1 MLEIKQ
7 LLKNCLRKDQFLLR
21 KRLAHIEKIADE
33 VLRQK
38 KLQQLFDKITTSNE
52 VLANRKLIV
61 PASMSYPDL
70 PIMAKKQEIIDALLY
85 HQVIIVAGET
95 GSGKTT
101 QLPKF
106 CIEAGFGVSG
116 LIGHTQPRRL
126 AARSIATRIASEL
139 NSEVG
144 YLVGY
149 QVRFSDKTSPSSLI
163 KLMTDGILLSETQH
177 DKWLNEYD
185 CIIIDEAHERSL
197 NIDFLLGFLKNL
209 CQKRRDLKVIVTS
222 ATIDVERFS
231 AFFNNAPLIQ
241 VEGRTFPV
249 EVHYLPQNEATEN
262 NDPVQAVVEAVQLA
276 YQQGPGDILI
286 FQSGEKEIREV
297 AEALNAQGLPN
308 SIVLPLFSRQ
318 SVAEQQK
325 IFQTMHKRKI
335 IIATNIA
342 ETSIT
347 VPNIRFVI
355 DGGLHRISRYNYRNK
370 LQRLPI
376 EPISQASGE
385 QRKGRCG
392 RVGPGVCYRLYSEED
407 FLTRDLFTEP
417 EILRTNLAGVILK
430 MLALGW
436 KDIQHFPFLDAP
448 DNRFVKDGYALL
460 ERLGAVSNAAV
471 ITPIGRQL
479 AQIPIEPRLG
489 RIIIAANQYGAL
501 AEILIIVSGLS
512 IMDPRE
518 YPVEFKEKASLSHT
532 QFAHPESDFLSYL
545 KLWTFISE
553 QKQKLSNQKFR
564 KLCRENFL
572 SYLRICEWLD
582 VHAQLQ
588 DVAKELHFKIN
599 QVASDTSQIHKSI
612 LSGLLDGIGLKE
624 DKTEY
629 LGARGVKFFL
639 HPGSTLFKKPPTWVV
654 ACEIVH
660 TTKTYA
666 RINAQVELKWI
677 EEVAKH
683 LLKRQYVEA
692 HFDLKEQRVVAY
704 ERATLFGLEIISR
717 RKVSYEKIA
726 PLDARK
732 IFIWQGLVEQQL
744 ETRCAFYKK
753 NCQTVNELRALEDR
767 TRRQVTMIDEGMIA
781 GFYEKQLPMEIM
793 STNSLEQ
800 WAKQH
805 NDSILI
811 FTEDDIGIDKS
822 KASWWEKNFPSKW
835 VFNDQAY
842 SLHYHFDLSADD
854 DGVTVHIPIE
864 SLADLCEHDFSWLVD
879 GLLTDKIATY
889 LKSLPKRIRV
899 LLNPLPE
906 TLAKAQISLNRQLS
920 FDTALRVFLE
930 EKLGFTLSEPVWD
943 NVFLPAYLKMHFMVI
958 GKNKELLAKGDNLSL
973 LYEELRDKF
982 SENIAQDMSLEKQ
995 NLTRWDFQELPVK
1008 HILQKNRLQLTYY
1021 PALVDKETSVSIQLF
1036 DNPILANYYHRL
1048 GLARLYL
1055 LTLKDASTFIKKEI
1069 QAQKK
1074 ILAQQN
1080 SLLGDFTVLTQQLLL
1095 ASALHTFTDT
1105 TIRTREAFDAQ
1116 LALHRHDLA
1125 GKANLLI
1132 AQAKDWLTLN
1142 QQIERLLYRLADK
1155 PSKEM
1160 QMVLSDIE
1168 NQLKDLFEQHF
1179 LSNVPLTTLLRY
1191 TTYLKGILVR
1201 LEKLPRQL
1209 GRDQEGMTVL
1219 VKVQKAYES
1228 KLASKNQALSQWDD
1242 PLLLFRFK
1250 IEELRISLFA
1260 EKLGTQEPVSAVRL
1274 FKLLEKLG

>member
-1 MLEIKQ
+1 MLEIQQ
-7 LLKNCLRKDQFLLR
+7 LIKNCLRKDQFLLR
-21 KRLAHIEKIADE
+21 KRLTQIEKIADE
-33 VLRQK
+33 ALRQN
-38 KLQQLFDKITTSNE
+38 KLKHLLEKITLSSELCT
-52 VLANRKLIV
+52 NRNLIV
-61 PASMSYPDL
+61 PATFNYPDL

-85 HQVIIVAGET
+85 HQVVIVAGET

-106 CIEAGFGVSG
+106 CLEAGLGVRG

-163 KLMTDGILLSETQH
+163 KLMTDGILLNETQH

-209 CQKRRDLKVIVTS
+209 CQKRRDLKLIVTS

-249 EVHYLPQNEATEN
+249 QVHYLPQSEGEN
-262 NDPVQAVVEAVQLA
+262 NDPVQAVVDAVELA
-276 YQQGPGDILI
+276 CHDGPGDILI

-297 AEALNAQGLPN
+297 AQALDAQNRPN

-325 IFQTMHKRKI
+325 IFQTMQKRKI

-355 DGGLHRISRYNYRNK
+355 DSGLHRISRYNYRNK

-376 EPISQASGE
+376 EAISQASAA

-407 FLTRDLFTEP
+407 LATRDLYTEP

-430 MLALGW
+430 MLSLGW
-436 KDIQHFPFLDAP
+436 KEIERFPFLDAP
-448 DNRFVKDGYALL
+448 DSRFVKDGYALL
-460 ERLGAVSNAAV
+460 ERLGAVSGDSV
-471 ITPIGRQL
+471 ITSIGRQISM
-479 AQIPIEPRLG
+479 IPIEPRLG

-518 YPVEFKEKASLSHT
+518 YPAEFKEKASLSHT

-545 KLWTFISE
+545 KLWEFINE
-553 QKQKLSNQKFR
+553 QKRKLSNQKFR
-564 KLCRENFL
+564 KLMRENFL

-588 DVAKELHFKIN
+588 EVAKELHFKLN
-599 QVASDTSQIHKSI
+599 QVVAQSSEIHKSL
-612 LSGLLDGIGLKE
+612 LSGLLDGIGIKE

-629 LGARGVKFFL
+629 SGARGVKFFL
-639 HPGSTLFKKPPTWVV
+639 HPGSALFKKPPTWVV

-677 EEVAKH
+677 EEVGKP

-692 HFDLKEQRVVAY
+692 HFDLKEQRVVAF

-717 RKVSYEKIA
+717 RKVSYEKIS
-726 PLDARK
+726 PIEARK
-732 IFIWQGLVEQQL
+732 IFIWQGLVERQV
-744 ETRCAFYKK
+744 ETRCPFYVK
-753 NCQTVNELRALEDR
+753 NGQLLDQLRALEDR
-767 TRRQVTMIDEGMIA
+767 TRRQVTMVDESMIA
-781 GFYEKQLPMEIM
+781 AFYEKQLPMDIT
-793 STNSLEQ
+793 STSSLEQ
-800 WAKQH
+800 WVKRH
-805 NDSILI
+805 NDSILT
-811 FTEDDIGIDKS
+811 FTEMDIGIDKS
-822 KASWWEKNFPSKW
+822 KASSFEKSFPLQW
-835 VFNDQAY
+835 VFNDKSY
-842 SLHYHFDLSADD
+842 KLDYRFDLSADD
-854 DGVTVHIPIE
+854 DGVTITIPIE
-864 SLADLCEHDFSWLVD
+864 CVAEICEEDFSWLVE
-879 GLLTDKIATY
+879 GLLVDKIALY
-889 LKSLPKRIRV
+889 MKSLPKRIRV

-906 TLAKAQISLNRQLS
+906 TIAKAQSSLDRNQH
-920 FDTALRVFLE
+920 FDSALRAFLE
-930 EKLGFTLSEPVWD
+930 EKLGFSLIDAVWD
-943 NVFLPAYLKMHFMVI
+943 NVFLPAHLKMHFIVL
-958 GKNKELLAKGDNLSL
+958 GKSKEILAKGDKLAFI
-973 LYEELRDKF
+973 YEELRDKF
-982 SENIAQDMSLEKQ
+982 SDKITADQ
-995 NLTRWDFQELPVK
+995 NLEQHHITRWDFQALPIK
-1008 HILQKNRLQLTYY
+1008 HELQKNRLKLIYY
-1021 PALVDKETSVSIQLF
+1021 PALVDKESSVSIQLF
-1036 DNPILANYYHRL
+1036 DNQELAYYYHRL

-1055 LTLKDASTFIKKEI
+1055 LTLKDASNYIKKEI

-1074 ILAQQN
+1074 HLSQKS
-1080 SLLGDFTVLTQQLLL
+1080 SLLGEFTVLTQQLLL
-1095 ASALHTFTDT
+1095 AAATHTFTDT
-1105 TIRTREAFDAQ
+1105 TVRTVEAFDAQ
-1116 LALHRHDLA
+1116 LTMRRNELA
-1125 GKANLLI
+1125 SKASLLI
-1132 AQAKDWLTLN
+1132 AQAKDWLVLN
-1142 QQIERLLYRLADK
+1142 QQIEGLLYRLADK

-1160 QMVLSDIE
+1160 QIVLGDIQ
-1168 NQLKDLFEQHF
+1168 NQLKNLFEQHF
-1179 LSNVPLTTLLRY
+1179 LTSVPLATLLRY
-1191 TTYLKGILVR
+1191 TIYLKGILAR
-1201 LEKLPRQL
+1201 LEKLPRQQA
-1209 GRDQEGMTVL
+1209 RDQEGMAVL

-1228 KLASKNQALSQWDD
+1228 KLAMKKQSLIQWDD

-1260 EKLGTQEPVSAVRL
+1260 EKLGTNEPVSAVRL

>member
-1 MLEIKQ
+1 MLDIKER
-7 LLKNCLRKDQFLLR
+7 LKNCLRKDQYLLR
-21 KRLAHIEKIADE
+21 KRLSQIEKYEDE
-33 VLRQK
+33 ALREK
-38 KLQQLFDKITTSNE
+38 KLKQLLDKIMASSE
-52 VLANRKLIV
+52 LLANRKLIV
-61 PASMSYPDL
+61 PASLMYPDL

-106 CIEAGFGVSG
+106 CLEAGLGVSG

-126 AARSIATRIASEL
+126 AARSIATRIANEL

-144 YLVGY
+144 YMVGY
-149 QVRFSDKTSPSSLI
+149 QVRFSDKTSPTSLI
-163 KLMTDGILLSETQH
+163 KLMTDGILLSQTQQ

-209 CQKRRDLKVIVTS
+209 CQRRRDLKIIVTS

-231 AFFNNAPLIQ
+231 SFFNNAPLIQ
-241 VEGRTFPV
+241 VEGRTYPV
-249 EVHYLPQNEATEN
+249 EVRYLAQNGQTEN
-262 NDPVQAVVEAVQLA
+262 NDPIQSVLDAVNLA
-276 YQQGPGDILI
+276 YQNGPGDILI

-297 AEALNAQGLPN
+297 AEALNVQNLPN
-308 SIVLPLFSRQ
+308 TVVLPLFSRQ
-318 SVAEQQK
+318 SVSEQQK
-325 IFQTMHKRKI
+325 IFQSMHKRKI

-376 EPISQASGE
+376 EPISQASAA

-407 FLTRDLFTEP
+407 LLTRDLYTEP

-430 MLALGW
+430 MLSLGW
-436 KDIQHFPFLDAP
+436 KEIERFPFLDAP
-448 DNRFVKDGYALL
+448 DSRFVKDGYALL
-460 ERLGAVSNAAV
+460 ERLGAVSSASQ

-479 AQIPIEPRLG
+479 AMIPIEPRLG
-489 RIIIAANQYGAL
+489 RIIIAAHQYGTL
-501 AEILIIVSGLS
+501 TEILIIVSGLS

-518 YPVEFKEKASLSHT
+518 YPAEFKEKASLSHA

-545 KLWTFISE
+545 KLWEFIHE
-553 QKQKLSNQKFR
+553 QKRKLSNQKFR
-564 KLCRENFL
+564 KLMRENFL

-582 VHAQLQ
+582 VHSQLQ
-588 DVAKELHFKIN
+588 EVAIELHFKMN
-599 QVASDTSQIHKSI
+599 QVAADTSQIHKSM

-624 DKTEY
+624 EKTEY

-639 HPGSTLFKKPPTWVV
+639 HPASSLFKKAPTWVV

-677 EEVAKH
+677 EEVGRH

-704 ERATLFGLEIISR
+704 EKATLFGLEIISR
-717 RKVSYEKIA
+717 RKVSYEKIS
-726 PLDARK
+726 PLEARK

-744 ETRCAFYKK
+744 ETRCAFYLK

-767 TRRQVTMIDEGMIA
+767 TRRQLTMLDEAMIA
-781 GFYEKQLPMEIM
+781 AFYEKRLPLDIM
-793 STNSLEQ
+793 SVSSLEQ
-800 WAKQH
+800 WVKQH
-805 NDSILI
+805 DDTLLTFS
-811 FTEDDIGIDKS
+811 EADIGIDKS
-822 KASWWEKNFPSKW
+822 KANWWEKNFPLQW
-835 VFNDQAY
+835 LFNDKAY
-842 SLHYHFDLSADD
+842 TLRYQFDLSADD
-854 DGVTVHIPIE
+854 DGVTLLIPIE
-864 SLADLCEHDFSWLVD
+864 SLAELHDQDFSWLVE
-879 GLLTDKIATY
+879 GLLTDKIALY

-906 TLAKAQISLNRQLS
+906 TIAKAEASLNRTYS
-920 FDTALRVFLE
+920 FDEALRIFLE
-930 EKLGFTLSEPVWD
+930 EKLGFSLTGVWD
-943 NVFLPAYLKMHFMVI
+943 NVFLPAYLKMHFIVL
-958 GKNKELLAKGDNLSL
+958 GKNKELLAKGDKLPL
-973 LYEELRDKF
+973 LYEELREKF
-982 SENIAQDMSLEKQ
+982 TGKMAGDLTLEKQ
-995 NLTRWDFQELPVK
+995 NITRWDFNELPIK
-1008 HILQKNRLQLTYY
+1008 HVVQKNRLQLTYY
-1021 PALVDKETSVSIQLF
+1021 PALVDKEISVSIQLF
-1036 DNPILANYYHRL
+1036 DTQALANYYHRL

-1074 ILAQQN
+1074 SLGQQS
-1080 SLLGDFTVLTQQLLL
+1080 SLFGEFSVLTQQLLL
-1095 ASALHTFTDT
+1095 AAAVHTFTDT
-1105 TIRTREAFDAQ
+1105 AIRTNAAFDAQ
-1116 LALHRHDLA
+1116 LALRRNDLA
-1125 GKANLLI
+1125 SKANTLI
-1132 AQAKDWLTLN
+1132 SLTKEWLTLN
-1142 QQIERLLYRLADK
+1142 QHIERLLYRLADK

-1160 QMVLSDIE
+1160 QGVITDIE
-1168 NQLKDLFEQHF
+1168 NQLKSLFEQHF
-1179 LSNVPLTTLLRY
+1179 LTSVPFAALLRY
-1191 TTYLKGILVR
+1191 TFYLKGILAR

-1209 GRDQEGMTVL
+1209 ARDQEAMAVL
-1219 VKVQKAYES
+1219 LKVQKAYES
-1228 KLASKNQALSQWDD
+1228 KLASKKQSLVDWDD